1 MTSANRGIVFQQID
15 RLYREGTLSG
25 LGDSQLLERYLTRRD
40 EAAFRALV
48 DLHGPMVVG
57 LCRRVLR
64 DPRDIEDA
72 FQATFLVLVRKAP
85 AIRDRG
91 LLANWLYGVAYRVA
105 RRTRTHTLRRSE
117 REIAVGQ
124 LEKSAASPAADIDGI
139 APVLDQELNGLP
151 AKYRAPLVLCY
162 LQGQTHDQAAEELGC
177 PVGTVRSRLSRGRDL
192 LRRRLIR
199 RGYAPTAAVLGRGWD
214 LPAQLG
220 IEAVPQA
227 LISST
232 VEAAMAIDAFK
243 TIPAG
248 AAGASVLALTQGVL
262 TTMKLAQLK
271 WIAIAILAASLSA
284 GGVIAV
290 AYAAGQSPKQAGNV
304 EEAAVNAGDQEG
316 KSAPP
321 ASNVN
326 SPSQI
331 APRDATDPLQSSS
344 GRTTP
349 GADSSRIFEPSN
361 RSIRELEVELKLA
374 LNDDKRAEELSRR
387 QSISNEERQLYRG
400 KVVLIAAKMEGIAE
414 DLSDEIDRLRLEL
427 TKKDAELDRALA
439 QKQIKAV
446 LVARNKRLNE
456 RKKGMVSEEE
466 FTTAEA
472 EHNVCLAQISIVQ
485 AEKAE
490 VALRIRQLEKRIGR
504 IKEVIRLVDPPREI
518 KP

>member
-40 EAAFRALV
+40 EAAFQALV
-48 DLHGPMVVG
+48 DLHGPMVLG

-72 FQATFLVLVRKAP
+72 FQATFLVLVRKAA
-85 AIRDRG
+85 AIRDRR
-91 LLANWLYGVAYRVA
+91 LLANWLYGVAYRVT
-105 RRTRTHTLRRSE
+105 RRARTHALRRRE
-117 REIAVGQ
+117 REIAVDQ
-124 LEKSAASPAADIDGI
+124 LEISAESRAADIDGI
-139 APVLDQELNGLP
+139 GPVLDQELNRLP
-151 AKYRAPLVLCY
+151 AKYRAALVLCY
-162 LQGQTHDQAAEELGC
+162 FEGHTHDQAADELGC

-192 LRRRLIR
+192 LRQRLTR
-199 RGYAPTAAVLGRGWD
+199 RGYAPNVAMLGRGWD
-214 LPAQLG
+214 LPAQVG

-232 VEAAMAIDAFK
+232 VEAAVAIDAFK
-243 TIPAG
+243 TMPAG
-248 AAGASVLALTQGVL
+248 AAAASVLALTQGVL

-304 EEAAVNAGDQEG
+304 EEVAVSAGDQEG

-326 SPSQI
+326 SPRQI

-349 GADSSRIFEPSN
+349 SADSSRIFEPSN
-361 RSIRELEVELKLA
+361 RSIRELEVELKLV

-414 DLSDEIDRLRLEL
+414 DLSDEIDRLRLEARR
-427 TKKDAELDRALA
+427 KAAELERASA
-439 QKQIKAV
+439 QTEVGATI
-446 LVARNKRLNE
+446 VARNKRLNE
-456 RKKGMVSEEE
+456 RKPGMVASEDVA
-466 FTTAEA
+466 TAEA
-472 EHNVCLAQISIVQ
+472 EHNIGLAQISIVRV
-485 AEKAE
+485 ECEE
-490 VALRIRQLEKRIGR
+490 VALRIQQLQKRVGR
-504 IKEVIRLVDPPREI
+504 IKEVLKKVEPPREL